1 VSLDRKQLD
10 ALPQRFPRLF
20 KHPLT
25 WGFEHDA
32 GWTNIVEAFCQ
43 RIDSA
48 LANEPA
54 ARFEV
59 LQVKEKFGMLRF
71 YYRLENGSEAL
82 ALEIRHAVDSASE
95 QSATT
100 CEGCGAESDIV
111 SLGGYITTRCRR
123 CQESRR

>member
-71 YYRLENGSEAL
+71 YYRLYPNTPESAFVFVVLCSIIPLDPWNNR
-82 ALEIRHAVDSASE
+82 LEITYGHK
-95 QSATT
+95 QHNT
-100 CEGCGAESDIV
+100 CRLHLEKRG
-111 SLGGYITTRCRR
+111 
-123 CQESRR
+123 